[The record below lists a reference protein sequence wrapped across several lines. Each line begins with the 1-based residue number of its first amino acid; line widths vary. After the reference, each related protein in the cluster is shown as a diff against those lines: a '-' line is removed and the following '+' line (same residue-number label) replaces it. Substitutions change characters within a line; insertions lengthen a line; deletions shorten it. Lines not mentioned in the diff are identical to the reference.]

1 MDYTFSHIKMNAIG
15 DSITRGTYT
24 AQGESIPA
32 SIAEKPW
39 CSVVAEKLGF
49 ESVENY
55 GINGT
60 SISSTSSV
68 NIENAF
74 SLRFD
79 KMRDDADLV
88 VVAGGTNDFGTN
100 VKLGSAN
107 DTHDVSFCGGLH
119 VLCKGLKEKY
129 PSAKVVFIQPIYR
142 SDKETNDNQNTLS
155 QYRQAIKEI
164 AHGIYGFF
172 VIDTDIPEFCE
183 RSQELFPDGVHP
195 TPEGH
200 QIYGEYI
207 AQKIAAILQ

>member
-1 MDYTFSHIKMNAIG
+1 MDYTFSHINMNAIG

-24 AQGESIPA
+24 AQGESFPV

-49 ESVENY
+49 ENVENY

-68 NIENAF
+68 NTENAF

-79 KMRDDADLV
+79 KMRDDANLV

-129 PSAKVVFIQPIYR
+129 P
-142 SDKETNDNQNTLS
+142 
-155 QYRQAIKEI
+155 
-164 AHGIYGFF
+164 
-172 VIDTDIPEFCE
+172 
-183 RSQELFPDGVHP
+183 
-195 TPEGH
+195 
-200 QIYGEYI
+200 
-207 AQKIAAILQ
+207 